1 MANTEKLGAKQE
13 IEGQV
18 SEKKWV
24 AFYKKNEKV
33 IYGVLIGI
41 LVVAVLII
49 AIYKFVIV
57 PKNQKAAEA
66 ILAPIEQYAI
76 GLSTGDSLSFATALE
91 GDEEND
97 GFLTIIDDYSST
109 KAANTA
115 KYYAALCYVQQHNTD
130 EALEM
135 LLKYKKND
143 DYVWYSAQ
151 MLIADLYD
159 EQGDVENA
167 KKYYKHAIKGNTDL
181 VAPVASFKL
190 GMLFEREGNWEE
202 AYNNYQFVED
212 NYYERFTEMGVSKY
226 LERAKIKA
234 GK

>member
-18 SEKKWV
+18 SEKKWI

-167 KKYYKHAIKGNTDL
+167 KKYYKHAIKGHTDL

-202 AYNNYQFVED
+202 AYNNYQYVED